1 MNITI
6 VGGGYVGTVTGA
18 VCRFFGHNVTILDT
32 DQRKIDLLS
41 KGTSPI
47 YEPGLEELLQMPGTP
62 LVCTTSYESAVPDA
76 DIIFITVGTPTDL
89 DGAPNMTYVQ
99 DAAYQIGL
107 NLGPGYT
114 LIVNKST
121 VPVGSGNWVESI
133 VGDAFLSRNGHRPD
147 GTFSVASNPE
157 FLREGTAIYDTFYAD
172 RIVVGS
178 GEPKAIAML
187 SDLYQPLRN
196 QDFVPPA
203 FVPRPDGISA
213 VPLVTTDLTS
223 AEMIKY
229 AANAFLTVKISF
241 INEIARL
248 AEKVG
253 ADVTQLSRGIGL
265 DSRIGGRFLQAGI
278 GWGGSCF
285 GKDTAALASMARE
298 YGETMHIV
306 EAARHVNCRQRE
318 LAVEKVLSELRI
330 LKGCSIGILGV
341 AFKANTDDL
350 RDAPALDIAK
360 RLIGRGAKVLAHD
373 PVALPRARSEVAIP
387 NLHYKDSA
395 AEVFE
400 GASAVL
406 LATDWQEYRR
416 LPYADLRGS
425 MKASTFL
432 DGRNFLDPEEMTGYG
447 YRYIGV
453 GR

>member
-1 MNITI
+1 RQAIP
-6 VGGGYVGTVTGA
+6 
-18 VCRFFGHNVTILDT
+18 
-32 DQRKIDLLS
+32 
-41 KGTSPI
+41 PI
-47 YEPGLEELLQMPGTP
+47 FEPGLEELLRMPGTP
-62 LVCTTSYESAVPDA
+62 LKCTTKYSEAIPDA
-76 DIIFITVGTPTDL
+76 DIIFIAVGTPSDM
-89 DGAPNMTYVQ
+89 DGSPDMSYVHE
-99 DAAYQIGL
+99 AAYQIGL

-121 VPVGSGNWVESI
+121 VPVGSGNWVDSI
-133 VGDAFLSRNGHRPD
+133 VQEALSSRNGSRPEAS
-147 GTFSVASNPE
+147 FSVASNPE
-157 FLREGTAIYDTFYAD
+157 FLREGTAIHDTFYAD

-178 GEPKAIAML
+178 REPRAIAML
-187 SDLYQPLRN
+187 SELYLPLRN

-203 FVPRPDGISA
+203 FLPRPEGMSA
-213 VPLVTTDLTS
+213 VPLVTTDLAS

-253 ADVTQLSRGIGL
+253 ADVSQLSRGIGL

-285 GKDTAALASMARE
+285 GKDTAALSAIGRE

-306 EAARHVNCRQRE
+306 DAARHVNCRQRE
-318 LAVEKVLSELRI
+318 WVVERILSELKI
-330 LKGCSIGILGV
+330 LKGCTIGMLGV
-341 AFKANTDDL
+341 AFKPNTDDL

-373 PVALPRARSEVAIP
+373 PVALTRAKSEPAIP
-387 NLHYKDSA
+387 HLQYKDTPE
-395 AEVFE
+395 EVFE
-400 GASAVL
+400 GASAL
-406 LATDWQEYRR
+406 ILATEWPEYRR
-416 LPYADLRGS
+416 IPYAELRGR
-425 MKASTFL
+425 MKSATLL
-432 DGRNFLDPEEMTGYG
+432 DGRNFLDPEEMADFG